1 MPTETIACWN
11 CGRENPSTARFCAN
25 CGKPQR
31 TPCPECGAP
40 LDKGAKFCANCGT
53 PVGAGMQAKRDG
65 GAVLT
70 AEARKVV
77 TVVFADLVS
86 STGLTEQLDPE
97 EAREVVGTF
106 YEMVR
111 NVVERTGGTVANLLG
126 DAVLAVF
133 GLPVTHEDDPER
145 AVRAGLDIRDEL
157 PTLNRHLQTRYGVRL
172 ETRVGVNTGEV
183 VAASGSTFDRDFL
196 ISDAVTTAARLQ
208 QTVSPGVVVVGERT
222 YRLTRDVIEYRDR
235 PPMEVKGK
243 AIPLRVWEAVGMLP
257 ERPEVRRIVAPLVGR
272 HAELGLLRNLYERS
286 CDEAIVHLV
295 TVLGQAGVG
304 KSRLLREFLA
314 EVRDFEPRPLVL
326 RGRSVAFGGQIGY
339 HALRDILHGQAGI
352 MNTDPSEVVRAKL
365 AAWLGDRLPRHESL
379 LDGLLLTLST
389 ERSEPSD
396 PEQLRRKL
404 FESWEQLV
412 VALAA
417 DQPVIMAIEDI
428 QWADDGVLDL
438 AEAIGTDIDAARLF
452 LICVGRPELRERR
465 PGWGGGAQNATT
477 LDLKL
482 LRPREAEA
490 LVAQLSSQGLSSD
503 LQKEIAERAG
513 GNPLFAEELVHMLR
527 EASAPGTAIPDTVQA
542 VLTARIDR
550 LPQPERRVLQAGSVL
565 GRTFWPSAVGLL
577 SGLSADETISAIE
590 GLIKKDMVL
599 PRPQSSIEN
608 EPEYTFRHILTRD
621 VAYGMLP
628 RSQRQRAHGEA
639 GRWLE
644 TRMGERVEEAV
655 EILAEHFRTAGDESR
670 AARYLHR
677 AANKARRLYANT
689 DAIRL
694 YTQALEAA
702 PKAGV
707 PPEEIARLHRGRGD
721 VYQLRGEYP
730 LAFNDFEQG
739 LTEARQASDRALEA
753 ALEERIGLIYHRQ
766 LRLSDAEPHFQRAAE
781 AAREA
786 NDRLVLG
793 LSLIDLAN
801 VAWDRGRV
809 GPDDPSIVEGIQ
821 LLRDAGDASS
831 LARGLN
837 LLCMAHFSNGD
848 APQAIAAAQQA
859 LAAAREAGDKSRQAT
874 SLSYL
879 SVVTAFWGRFRDAIQ
894 YGHEAIAIAE
904 EIDDRRRIAYT
915 TSFMAQAQLSLGDW
929 GEVIRR
935 LEQALPLLREYAINH
950 LPYAVMTLATLY
962 AELGDVERAKPRLV
976 EASTVE
982 LPHPT
987 WRAVALVAQA
997 TLAQLVGDRK
1007 TLHRALDGILNL
1019 PVGLFIAD
1027 DGIFVLPIGK
1037 ALLAEGRIDD
1047 VRRFLE
1053 TVRPSVEKFGAPPQ
1067 LAAMAI
1073 MDAHL
1078 ARREGDRARALA
1090 LLDQALAW
1098 SEECEDVITAIEALE
1113 TRLAIVPD
1121 ERYRDTLRRMLT
1133 RISSTLPDEYRAMF
1147 MAGPHGAM
1155 LTA

>member
-1 MPTETIACWN
+1 
-11 CGRENPSTARFCAN
+11 
-25 CGKPQR
+25 
-31 TPCPECGAP
+31 
-40 LDKGAKFCANCGT
+40 
-53 PVGAGMQAKRDG
+53 MQAKRDG
-65 GAVLT
+65 GPVLT
-70 AEARKVV
+70 AEARKIV

-106 YEMVR
+106 YDMVR

-126 DAVLAVF
+126 DAVLAIF
-133 GLPVTHEDDPER
+133 GFPVTHEDDPER

-157 PTLNRHLQTRYGVRL
+157 PTLNRHLQTKYGVRL

-222 YRLTRDVIEYRDR
+222 HRLTHDVIDYREC

-243 AIPLRVWEAVGMLP
+243 ATPLRVWEAVGMLP
-257 ERPEVRRIVAPLVGR
+257 ERPEVRRIAAPLVGR
-272 HAELGLLRNLYERS
+272 HAEMGLLRTLYQRS

-314 EVRDFEPRPLVL
+314 EVRDLDPRPLVL

-365 AAWLGDRLPRHESL
+365 VAWLRERLPRHEAL
-379 LDGLLLTLST
+379 LDGLLLTLTT
-389 ERSEPSD
+389 EGAAPSD
-396 PEQLRRKL
+396 PERLRRKL
-404 FESWEQLV
+404 FEAWEGLV
-412 VALAA
+412 LALAA
-417 DQPVIMAIEDI
+417 NQPVILAIEDI

-438 AEAIGTDIDAARLF
+438 AEAIGTDIDSARLF
-452 LICVGRPELRERR
+452 VICVGRPELREHR
-465 PGWGGGAQNATT
+465 PGWGGGVRDATT
-477 LDLKL
+477 LDLKP

-513 GNPLFAEELVHMLR
+513 GNPLFAEELVHMLS

-550 LPQPERRVLQAGSVL
+550 LSQAERKVLQAGSVL
-565 GRTFWPSAVGLL
+565 GRTFWPGAVAPL
-577 SGLSADETISAIE
+577 SGLSVDETIGAIE
-590 GLIKKDMVL
+590 GLIRKEMVL
-599 PRPQSSIEN
+599 LRPQSSIES
-608 EPEYTFRHILTRD
+608 EHEYTFRHILTRD

-644 TRMGERVEEAV
+644 TRLGERVEEVV
-655 EILAEHFRTAGDESR
+655 EILAEHFRAAGDDTR

-677 AANKARRLYANT
+677 AADKARRLYANT

-694 YTQALEAA
+694 YTQALDVA
-702 PKAGV
+702 PKAAV
-707 PPEEIARLHRGRGD
+707 PHDEIARLHRGRGG
-721 VYQLRGEYP
+721 VYQLRGEYA
-730 LAFNDFEQG
+730 LALSDFEAG
-739 LTEARQASDRALEA
+739 LTAAQQAGDRALEA
-753 ALEERIGLIYHRQ
+753 ALEELIGLIYHRQ
-766 LRLSDAEPHFQRAAE
+766 LRLSDAEPHFRRAAE

-809 GPDDPSIVEGIQ
+809 APDDPSIVEGIQ
-821 LLRDAGDASS
+821 LLRETGNLSV

-837 LLCMAHFSNGD
+837 LLCMAHFSNGNG
-848 APQAIAAAQQA
+848 AEAIAAAKEA
-859 LAAAREAGDKSRQAT
+859 LDAARGAGDKSRQAT

-879 SVVTAFWGRFRDAIQ
+879 SVVMAFWGRFREAIQ
-894 YGHEAIAIAE
+894 YGQEAIAIAE
-904 EIDDRRRIAYT
+904 EIGDKRRIAFA

-929 GEVIRR
+929 GEAIRR
-935 LEQALPLLREYAINH
+935 LEQALPLLREYAVIH
-950 LPYAVMTLATLY
+950 LPYALLNLAMLY
-962 AELGDVERAKPRLV
+962 TEFGDVVRAKPLLV

-987 WRAVALVAQA
+987 WRTVALVAQLS
-997 TLAQLVGDRK
+997 LAQLVGDRE
-1007 TLHRALDGILNL
+1007 TLRRSLDGILKS
-1019 PVGLFIAD
+1019 PVGIFVAD
-1027 DGIFVLPIGK
+1027 DGIFVLPVGK
-1037 ALLAEGRIDD
+1037 ALLAEERFDEL
-1047 VRRFLE
+1047 RRFLDA
-1053 TVRPSVEKFGAPPQ
+1053 VKPNVEQFGAP
-1067 LAAMAI
+1067 
-1073 MDAHL
+1073 
-1078 ARREGDRARALA
+1078 
-1090 LLDQALAW
+1090 
-1098 SEECEDVITAIEALE
+1098 
-1113 TRLAIVPD
+1113 
-1121 ERYRDTLRRMLT
+1121 
-1133 RISSTLPDEYRAMF
+1133 
-1147 MAGPHGAM
+1147 
-1155 LTA
+1155 